1 MSPSSTVGSALSVLT
16 TSGETGSRL
25 AFGCDYNPEQWD
37 PAVWAEDIRLMRE
50 AGVTI
55 VAINVFGWAQ
65 IQPGPDVFDFS
76 GLDAIIGLLHGAGI
90 GINLGTGTAS
100 PPPWLSTRHP
110 EILPVDADG
119 IRAWPGGRQA
129 YCPSSP
135 VFRAAAERLATEV
148 ATRYGSHPA
157 VQLWHVSN
165 ELGCHNAHC
174 YCDVSAGAFRD
185 WLRARYETLD
195 GLNAAWGTAFWSQRY
210 GAWEEVLPPR
220 RTLSAGNPTQALD
233 FARFSSDEVLE
244 CYRVEERV
252 LRRLTTVPVTT
263 NFMVTA
269 HIRTQDYWQWAPHMD
284 VIAND
289 HYLDHRLPD
298 PHQELS
304 FAADTTRGL
313 AEGGPWLLMEQATGA
328 VNWQPRN
335 IAKTPGELMR
345 NTFAHVARGA
355 DGVCFF
361 QWRASAQGT
370 EKFHSA
376 LLPHAGTDSRKWQ
389 EVLELSRALGSVRE
403 LAGTRVVAEA
413 ALIFSWEAWWATD
426 LDSHPSEE
434 LRYLEQTHAMYRALW
449 EAGITVDVV
458 KPGADLS
465 GYRLVVVPSLYL
477 VRDAE
482 AKAVTDFV
490 ADGGTAVITFFS
502 GIVDE
507 DDRVRLGGYPG
518 AFTTLLGLHVDEFFP
533 LAAGGSVALD
543 DGATGTMWS
552 ENIVP
557 GTAEVLVAFEDGPLP
572 GSPAVTRNA
581 FGRGSA
587 WYVGTA
593 VDRPHL
599 SGLLVRAAQEA
610 GVAIPADH
618 ADGVE
623 SVLRRGPDADDRFYI
638 NHTDAARTVGAAGLE
653 LLTGAAVDGMELPPG
668 AVRVVKTRREN

>member
-1 MSPSSTVGSALSVLT
+1 M
-16 TSGETGSRL
+16 
-25 AFGCDYNPEQWD
+25 
-37 PAVWAEDIRLMRE
+37 
-50 AGVTI
+50 
-55 VAINVFGWAQ
+55 
-65 IQPGPDVFDFS
+65 
-76 GLDAIIGLLHGAGI
+76 
-90 GINLGTGTAS
+90 
-100 PPPWLSTRHP
+100 
-110 EILPVDADG
+110 
-119 IRAWPGGRQA
+119 
-129 YCPSSP
+129 
-135 VFRAAAERLATEV
+135 
-148 ATRYGSHPA
+148 
-157 VQLWHVSN
+157 
-165 ELGCHNAHC
+165 
-174 YCDVSAGAFRD
+174 
-185 WLRARYETLD
+185 
-195 GLNAAWGTAFWSQRY
+195 
-210 GAWEEVLPPR
+210 
-220 RTLSAGNPTQALD
+220 
-233 FARFSSDEVLE
+233 
-244 CYRVEERV
+244 
-252 LRRLTTVPVTT
+252 
-263 NFMVTA
+263 
-269 HIRTQDYWQWAPHMD
+269 
-284 VIAND
+284 
-289 HYLDHRLPD
+289 
-298 PHQELS
+298 
-304 FAADTTRGL
+304 
-313 AEGGPWLLMEQATGA
+313 
-328 VNWQPRN
+328 
-335 IAKTPGELMR
+335 
-345 NTFAHVARGA
+345 
-355 DGVCFF
+355 
-361 QWRASAQGT
+361 
-370 EKFHSA
+370 
-376 LLPHAGTDSRKWQ
+376 
-389 EVLELSRALGSVRE
+389 LELSRALGSVRE

-623 SVLRRGPDADDRFYI
+623 SVLRRGPDADYRFYI